1 MHKLTRLA
9 ARSAGLASA
18 LLAILAI
25 NSHCQA
31 QAKTD
36 ETPKPN
42 IVFIL
47 TDNLGY
53 GELGCYGGGILR
65 GAPTPRIDR
74 LATQGVRFLN
84 FNNEPMCTPSR
95 SSILTGRFAVR
106 TGTYQL
112 AGRGIGLS
120 QWERTTAELLSDIGY
135 STALYGKWHL
145 GNTPGQLPIDQGFD
159 DYYGIPNTSNEAFP
173 SRRQTGT
180 NGFAGGGTNGF
191 GRGGTNGFSRGGT
204 NRFAGGGGAGTGFR
218 KVVLEGKKGGEVRV
232 VKEYD
237 LEARRQIDTEIT
249 DKTVDF
255 ITRNAKAHKPFYAY
269 VALTQVHFPTLPSR
283 KFEGSTGNGD
293 WADVLAELDSN
304 VGRILD
310 TLQNLKIE
318 KDTIFIFTSDNGS
331 EDQYPWRGWSGPW
344 SGSYFTAME
353 GGFRCPFIIRW
364 PGHFPENKV
373 NNELVHGVD
382 LFTTLAKLT
391 GAQIPTDRI
400 IDGVDQ
406 SDLFLGKKE
415 TSSRE
420 FIPLYVGNTIY
431 AAKYKNW
438 KVHYYW
444 QEFARD
450 QAVKLTNPIVFNLY
464 KNPQE
469 HQELTGYGPWGRYPD
484 YTEAL
489 EKEEAAALAQVN
501 KLVAEHLKTFE
512 QNPTNRISTPETN
525 APPAQNT
532 NAAPS
537 SR

>member
-1 MHKLTRLA
+1 MAKDSA
-9 ARSAGLASA
+9 AS
-18 LLAILAI
+18 
-25 NSHCQA
+25 
-31 QAKTD
+31 
-36 ETPKPN
+36 KPN

-65 GAPTPRIDR
+65 GAATPRLDR
-74 LATQGVRFLN
+74 LATQGVRLLN

-112 AGRGIGLS
+112 AGRGVGLS
-120 QWERTTAELLSDIGY
+120 QWERTTAELLSEIGY
-135 STALYGKWHL
+135 ATALFGKWHL

-159 DYYGIPNTSNEAFP
+159 EYYGIPNTSDEAFP
-173 SRRQTGT
+173 RRFPNSQRPNSQRTNNPA
-180 NGFAGGGTNGF
+180 NGFH
-191 GRGGTNGFSRGGT
+191 
-204 NRFAGGGGAGTGFR
+204 
-218 KVVLEGKKGGEVRV
+218 KVVLEGKKGGKVEV

-237 LEARRQIDTEIT
+237 LEARRQIDLEIT

-255 ITRNAKAHKPFYAY
+255 ITRSAKAHKPFYAY

-283 KFEGSTGNGD
+283 KFEGTTGNGD
-293 WADVLAELDSN
+293 WADSLAEMDSN

-310 TLQNLKIE
+310 ALQKLKIE
-318 KDTIFIFTSDNGS
+318 KNTIFIFTSDNGA
-331 EDQYPWRGWSGPW
+331 EDQYPWRGWAGPW

-364 PGHFPENKV
+364 PGHVPENKV
-373 NNELVHGVD
+373 SNELVHGVD
-382 LFTTLAKLT
+382 LFTTIAKLT

-400 IDGVDQ
+400 IDGLDQ
-406 SDLFLGKKE
+406 SDLFLGKTE

-420 FIPLYVGNTIY
+420 FIPLYVGNKLY

-444 QEFARD
+444 QEYARD
-450 QAVKLTNPIVFNLY
+450 EATKLTNPIVFNLY

-469 HQELTGYGPWGRYPD
+469 HRELTETAWGRFYPIAE
-484 YTEAL
+484 YSEVL
-489 EKEEAAALAQVN
+489 EKEEAAALTQVN
-501 KLVAEHLKTFE
+501 KLVAKHLKTFE
-512 QNPTNRISTPETN
+512 QNPPIRISTPEPHI
-525 APPAQNT
+525 PPVQST
-532 NAAPS
+532 NAAEVS
-537 SR
+537 H